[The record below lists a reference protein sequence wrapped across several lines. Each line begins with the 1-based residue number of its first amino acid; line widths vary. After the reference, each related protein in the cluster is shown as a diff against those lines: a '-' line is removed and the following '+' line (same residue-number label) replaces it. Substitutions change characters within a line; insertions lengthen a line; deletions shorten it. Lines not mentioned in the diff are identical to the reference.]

1 MVLIQHT
8 AGAQSNVNNNIT
20 DITINVQVFVK
31 DLLKKFIIYLFM
43 QIRFCLIKYAHVYMF
58 YKPTNPLFGLLLE
71 FIVIITLIM
80 FFIVDY
86 LHYRTSFIEQLVGKM
101 SFFAMLCFKMFLTC
115 LINNILGEIPL

>member
-43 QIRFCLIKYAHVYMF
+43 QIRFCLIK
-58 YKPTNPLFGLLLE
+58 FGLLLE